1 MIPRPTEVEDQ
12 PEVPTPEE
20 AERMV
25 EALLFASAESLSRR
39 DIDAAL
45 PEGCDTAAILESL
58 KRRYEG
64 RGVELRRAGSRWA
77 FRTAE
82 DLGWMF
88 DREMTRERKLSRA
101 ALETLAIIAYHQ
113 PVTRA
118 QIEEIRG
125 VAVSRSTVHTLMELG
140 WVGLGRRKQVPGR
153 PVTFVITDGFLDHF
167 GLASVRDLPGLAEI
181 KELGLLA
188 RASEERGGSTSA
200 DGESGE
206 GEADAADGLAEEDR
220 ASGDGREK
228 LDESPGDETAEEEA
242 ASGDHGDPAEEEDTE
257 GEDGE
262 TAEDLPVDEAD
273 DVPVDEDEVT
283 ESPEGEMENPSAD
296 DAKEETEPS
305 A

>member
-1 MIPRPTEVEDQ
+1 MIPRPTEVEQQ
-12 PEVPTPEE
+12 PAAPSAEE

-25 EALLFASAESLSRR
+25 EALLFASADPLSRR
-39 DIDAAL
+39 EIDAAL

-153 PVTFVITDGFLDHF
+153 PVTFVVTDGFLDHF

-188 RASEERGGSTSA
+188 RASEQLGGEASA

-206 GEADAADGLAEEDR
+206 GETEAADG
-220 ASGDGREK
+220 
-228 LDESPGDETAEEEA
+228 
-242 ASGDHGDPAEEEDTE
+242 PAEEEGAGGD
-257 GEDGE
+257 DGE
-262 TAEDLPVDEAD
+262 PAEKEDDVGGDDGESAEESPVDEVD
-273 DVPVDEDEVT
+273 DVPADEDED
-283 ESPEGEMENPSAD
+283 SPEGGMEDSSAD
-296 DAKEETEPS
+296 EAEEETEPS

>member
-1 MIPRPTEVEDQ
+1 MIPRPTEVAEQ
-12 PEVPTPEE
+12 PAAPSLDE

-25 EALLFASAESLSRR
+25 EALLFASAEPLSRR
-39 DIDAAL
+39 DMDAAL
-45 PEGCDTAAILESL
+45 PEGCDTAVILENL
-58 KRRYEG
+58 QRRYEG

-153 PVTFVITDGFLDHF
+153 PVTFVVTDGFLDHF
-167 GLASVRDLPGLAEI
+167 GLSSARDLPGLAEI

-188 RASEERGGSTSA
+188 RAPEERDAAEST
-200 DGESGE
+200 ESETGE
-206 GEADAADGLAEEDR
+206 GEA
-220 ASGDGREK
+220 
-228 LDESPGDETAEEEA
+228 EA
-242 ASGDHGDPAEEEDTE
+242 TDIPAEEED
-257 GEDGE
+257 GDGDDGGR
-262 TAEDLPVDEAD
+262 AE
-273 DVPVDEDEVT
+273 
-283 ESPEGEMENPSAD
+283 ESPAGKAGTERESSA
-296 DAKEETEPS
+296 
-305 A
+305 